1 MRAKVT
7 TSSVKTRGG
16 LAEACL
22 VWRGA
27 AVVTSRVARSSRQAS
42 HGDADSGQA
51 HKKGGGEGLRPTS
64 QHAFRAPGG
73 GTSRTQPRQSC
84 VPQSWSLS
92 HEISA
97 DDGEDHSHA
106 KGLTTGVHPDVI
118 SGNVSRHEKK
128 CENQFDAW
136 QDEVLLLQPVHERTQ
151 RDKGVVPDGEIVEEV
166 SGLVP
171 PPFHELIY
179 PTTATQLL
187 VLGVVLFP
195 VFAQPL
201 TQCASSALPHHG
213 FAQGPKQQRL
223 AKQKQPRLMN
233 QHARE

>member
-7 TSSVKTRGG
+7 TSSVKTRGR
-16 LAEACL
+16 LAAACL
-22 VWRGA
+22 EWRGA
-27 AVVTSRVARSSRQAS
+27 AVVTSRAARSSRQAS
-42 HGDADSGQA
+42 HGDADS
-51 HKKGGGEGLRPTS
+51 
-64 QHAFRAPGG
+64 APGG

-84 VPQSWSLS
+84 VPLGWSLS
-92 HEISA
+92 HEISP

-118 SGNVSRHEKK
+118 SVNVSRHEKK
-128 CENQFDAW
+128 CEHQFDAW
-136 QDEVLLLQPVHERTQ
+136 QEEVLLVQPVHERTQ
-151 RDKGVVPDGEIVEEV
+151 RDKGVVPDGGVVEEV

-187 VLGVVLFP
+187 VLHVVLFP

-201 TQCASSALPHHG
+201 TQCASSKLPHHG
-213 FAQGPKQQRL
+213 FAQGQKQQRL
-223 AKQKQPRLMN
+223 ATQRHPRLMN